1 MININYLR
9 NGGSIISHTYISKSK
24 ELEEQI
30 MKKVLKKRIE
40 YLNMS
45 NAFKDLME
53 FKYKQNKNE

>member
-53 FKYKQNKNE
+53 FKYKQNKHE